1 MSAYRLNA
9 WAPALF
15 AGTAALSNPK
25 KELRGV
31 FSGDSVC
38 PGGLPGPQ
46 QLGACEE
53 PAGVPSRKS
62 YCSCRVSNQ
71 IVILV
76 LPS

>member
-15 AGTAALSNPK
+15 GGTAALSNPE

-53 PAGVPSRKS
+53 PAGLPSRS
-62 YCSCRVSNQ
+62 LTAV
-71 IVILV
+71 
-76 LPS
+76 